1 MIDKIFTFVTS
12 NAIGLANKN
21 ITKFFETNRNK
32 LFMWSIILFASYA
45 AISTYVL
52 GECVNCNETTNDEI
66 TYIPFTSVSSFI
78 KVWLLGILP
87 SIIVYSLV
95 IFGVIFIWTFI
106 KNKVLNIKDNTVN
119 NITKYFGSDSR
130 INKK

>member
-66 TYIPFTSVSSFI
+66 TYICIFYYHYLSLS
-78 KVWLLGILP
+78 LLPIDSLKALFGIYP
-87 SIIVYSLV
+87 HSTAAKPHV
-95 IFGVIFIWTFI
+95 I
-106 KNKVLNIKDNTVN
+106 
-119 NITKYFGSDSR
+119 
-130 INKK
+130 INKLKLNLA